1 MLAPRTVS
9 DARYALNNGPI
20 SGRHHR
26 AGRLR
31 CVQGF
36 TLIEL
41 IVVIVIIGIVVG
53 FVVMSMNK
61 RAPDDVGVCQARM
74 ASWLAQQ
81 AVAANRLDQTVY
93 IQNANSP
100 QAFVLD
106 LKPSKPI
113 AEASKQS
120 SQAANESPA
129 FAAKVISRLDW
140 DKGCALEVQPTAADT
155 FAAKD
160 PRAQAVLAVTTDGIW
175 SLPPGAQQRT
185 PEITVRGDRQKTL
198 RIDLSSGYGA
208 QATTDSAP

>member
-1 MLAPRTVS
+1 MLAPRAVC
-9 DARYALNNGPI
+9 DARYAPNG
-20 SGRHHR
+20 GRHHR
-26 AGRLR
+26 SGRLR

-41 IVVIVIIGIVVG
+41 IVVIVIIGILVG

-93 IQNANSP
+93 IQNATSP

-113 AEASKQS
+113 ADASKQS

-129 FAAKVISRLDW
+129 VAAKVISRLDW
-140 DKGCALEVQPTAADT
+140 DKGCSLEAQPTAADT
-155 FAAKD
+155 FDAKD
-160 PRAQAVLAVTTDGIW
+160 PRARAVLAVTTDGIW

-185 PEITVRGDRQKTL
+185 PEIMVRGDKQKTL
-198 RIDLSSGYGA
+198 RIDLLSGHGA